1 MTTTRV
7 IVQRTIGASDVLEVA
22 EVPVPAPG
30 PGEVLVRVL
39 ATGMNPADWKV
50 RMGKVDFFGPP
61 PLVLGHEFSGTVERM
76 GEGVTRCEV
85 GDEVYGWT
93 TPPHGSHADHVVV
106 GEDRLAAKPRTLDH
120 VGAAA
125 LPISGFTAY
134 QALITHADV
143 QPGQR
148 VLVHGAAGGVGHLG
162 VQIAKARGAYVIG
175 TASAAK
181 HDYLRGLGAD
191 ELVDYTVE
199 DFSALRDIDV
209 VLDTISND
217 YGPRSLATLKPGG
230 ILVDVV
236 GVGVDRTEVTAR
248 AAELGVRFV
257 EFFLD
262 PSPAVLTAFAE
273 LVDHH
278 GVRPTI
284 AETLPLDQAAKA
296 HDLSATGRVR
306 GKIVLVP

>member
-7 IVQRTIGASDVLEVA
+7 IIQRSIGGSDVLELA
-22 EVPVPAPG
+22 EVPLPAPG
-30 PGEVLVRVL
+30 PGEVLVRVW

-50 RMGKVDFFGPP
+50 RVGKVDFFGPP
-61 PLVLGHEFSGTVERM
+61 PYVLGHEFSGTVERL
-76 GEGVTRCEV
+76 GEGVDRFTE
-85 GDEVYGWT
+85 GEEVYGWT
-93 TPPHGSHADHVVV
+93 VPPHGSHADHVVV
-106 GEDRLAAKPRTLDH
+106 PEDRIAPKPRTLDH

-134 QALITHADV
+134 QALITLADV
-143 QPGQR
+143 RPGQR
-148 VLVHGAAGGVGHLG
+148 VLIHGAAGGVGHLA

-181 HDYLRGLGAD
+181 HAYLRELGAD
-191 ELVDYTVE
+191 ELIDYTVA
-199 DFSALRDIDV
+199 DFGALRDIDA
-209 VLDTISND
+209 VLDTISHD
-217 YGPRSLATLKPGG
+217 YGPRSLGTLKPGG

-257 EFFLD
+257 EFFLE
-262 PSPAVLTAFAE
+262 PTPAVLTDFAA
-273 LVDHH
+273 LIDDH
-278 GVRPTI
+278 GIRPTI
-284 AETLPLDQAAKA
+284 SETLPLTEAAKA
-296 HDLSATGRVR
+296 HELSETGRVR